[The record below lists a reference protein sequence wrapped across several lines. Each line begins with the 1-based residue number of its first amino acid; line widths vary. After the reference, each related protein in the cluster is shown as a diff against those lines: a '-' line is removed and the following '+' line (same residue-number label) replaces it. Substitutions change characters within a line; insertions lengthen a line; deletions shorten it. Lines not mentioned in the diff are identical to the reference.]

1 MAARIAEATWEGT
14 LNEGTGSMKVGSGAF
29 DGPFTFKSR
38 FDEGQ
43 QAMTNPEELLG
54 AAHAGCFTMALGA
67 RLGRAGFNVKRIH
80 TTAHVHLEKGE
91 SGFSVSKI
99 DLVTE
104 GEVEGLDQ
112 AAFAENAEEAKKTC
126 IVSRALSAVPMTVQA
141 TLK

>member
-1 MAARIAEATWEGT
+1 MPARIAEATWEGT
-14 LNEGTGSMKVGSGAF
+14 LNEGNGSMKVGSGAF

-38 FDEGQ
+38 FED
-43 QAMTNPEELLG
+43 APMTNPEELLG

-67 RLGRAGFNVKRIH
+67 RLGRGGFNVKRIH

-91 SGFSVSKI
+91 SGFAISRI

-104 GEVEGLDQ
+104 GEVDGIDA
-112 AAFAENAEEAKKTC
+112 AAFQEHAEATKDGC
-126 IVSRALSAVPMTVQA
+126 IVSKALSAVPMTIQA

>member
-1 MAARIAEATWEGT
+1 MPARIAEATWEGT
-14 LNEGTGSMKVGSGAF
+14 LNEGNGSMKVGSGAF

-38 FDEGQ
+38 FED
-43 QAMTNPEELLG
+43 APMTNPEELLG

-67 RLGRAGFNVKRIH
+67 RLGRGGFTVKRIH

-91 SGFSVSKI
+91 SGFAISRI

-104 GEVEGLDQ
+104 GEVEGIDQ
-112 AAFAENAEEAKKTC
+112 AAFKEHAEATKDTC
-126 IVSRALSAVPMTVQA
+126 IVSKALSAVPMTIQA

>member
-1 MAARIAEATWEGT
+1 MPARIAEATWEGT
-14 LNEGTGSMKVGSGAF
+14 LNEGNGSMKVGSGAF

-38 FDEGQ
+38 FED
-43 QAMTNPEELLG
+43 APMTNPEELLG

-67 RLGRAGFNVKRIH
+67 RLGRGGFNVKRIH

-91 SGFSVSKI
+91 SGFAISRI

-104 GEVEGLDQ
+104 GEVDGIDA
-112 AAFAENAEEAKKTC
+112 AAFKEHAEATKDGC
-126 IVSRALSAVPMTVQA
+126 IVSKALSAVPMTIQA